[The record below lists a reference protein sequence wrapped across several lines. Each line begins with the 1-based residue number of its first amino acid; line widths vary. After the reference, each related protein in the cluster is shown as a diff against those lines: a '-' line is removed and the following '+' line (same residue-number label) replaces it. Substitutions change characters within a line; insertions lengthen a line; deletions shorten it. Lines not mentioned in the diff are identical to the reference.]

1 MNDAAVAQLKMK
13 KIEKKTVSVTEP
25 NKERMIARLLGCT
38 AISEKKNH
46 SKHAPHM
53 IFPEQTKLQNVYEY
67 MLLLYWLVDIVICPN
82 GVFDIYINALQ
93 TRDKIHTRTRAYD
106 SCIASDRAH
115 NLHIAV
121 SYQ

>member
-1 MNDAAVAQLKMK
+1 
-13 KIEKKTVSVTEP
+13 
-25 NKERMIARLLGCT
+25 
-38 AISEKKNH
+38 
-46 SKHAPHM
+46 M